1 MFNTV
6 PPEIVADTA
15 SVNVNYLDVGSYEF
29 TAFLHSSDFMQ
40 TYGGFAYTFNIT
52 EDMDGK
58 SLYVYLP
65 KTIYFSS
72 MTNTTEMANELA
84 RLGAVLEDCGISPI
98 STVPFVQT
106 SACVVG

>member
-1 MFNTV
+1 MVWITNPTQRMWY
-6 PPEIVADTA
+6 A
-15 SVNVNYLDVGSYEF
+15 VGR
-29 TAFLHSSDFMQ
+29 
-40 TYGGFAYTFNIT
+40 
-52 EDMDGK
+52 K
-58 SLYVYLP
+58 SFGENSHP
-65 KTIYFSS
+65 RKTSS